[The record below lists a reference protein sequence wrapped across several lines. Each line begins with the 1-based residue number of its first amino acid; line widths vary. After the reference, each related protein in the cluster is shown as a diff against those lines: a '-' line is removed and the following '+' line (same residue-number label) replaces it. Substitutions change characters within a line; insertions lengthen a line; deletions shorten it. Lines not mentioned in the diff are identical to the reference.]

1 MPFPMMKCVIQ
12 ITIVFVP
19 KYRKKVFFNEKK
31 EAIREIVRILC
42 QWKCVEII
50 EEEIC
55 PYHIYLLLS
64 IPPKMSVTGF
74 MGYLKQKSSQKIFQ
88 KLGNMKF
95 AYLNRGFRCKRYY
108 VDITGNNTAAIRS
121 YMKLYSQQAK
131 AR

>member
-1 MPFPMMKCVIQ
+1 M
-12 ITIVFVP
+12 
-19 KYRKKVFFNEKK
+19 
-31 EAIREIVRILC
+31 
-42 QWKCVEII
+42 I
-50 EEEIC
+50 EGEIC
-55 PYHIYLLLS
+55 PDHIHLLLS
-64 IPPKMSVTGF
+64 IRPKMSVTGF

-108 VDITGNNTAAIRS
+108 DDIIRNNTAAIRS